1 MARDRFLQA
10 VRVRGVSPALASAVV
25 ALLVLVA
32 GARVEAQE
40 SGATL
45 DQYRAAETSADG
57 FAISR
62 PDDLGR
68 LRFSAQLHLDYA
80 SDPLEYEEHGDNA
93 VVANQL
99 VGHFAFALGLIDRLV
114 VFAGLPVTFFMNGDN
129 VPGELAPEGSM
140 VGDLYVGLRGRIY
153 GEQDDIFA
161 IGAQA
166 TVTAPIAD
174 AAADPAVY
182 AGESNFSG
190 HLEILAELRL
200 RRVRLTFNLGSRF
213 REPIHFPSATVG
225 HELTY
230 GVGLTVNIV
239 DRWLL
244 GQVEVYG
251 ASPFRNFAAPEVSPL
266 EALIGGIVTIGDH
279 WRLGLAAGPGLT
291 NGFGAPDVRVVLNL
305 GYTTGHPTVREPEPE
320 PQPEPGPVD
329 QDGDG
334 ILDDADQ
341 CPTQAEDRDGFEDE
355 NGCPDADNDGDGLP
369 DATDQCPNEAEDV
382 DQFEDENGCAD
393 ADNDGDGLLDA
404 ADRCP
409 NEAEDVDQFED
420 TDGCPDL
427 DNDQD
432 TVPDATDECPIAP
445 GAPEAN
451 GCPRTIRVEG
461 DQIVILQRIEFAN
474 NSDRLLPPS
483 MPILEEV
490 RAVLAANPQ
499 IASVRIEGHTDNV
512 GRDDRNLDLSQ
523 RRAESVKRWL
533 VEHGIEESRLTAEGL
548 GETRPIADNTTPA
561 GRQTNRR
568 VEFHLVQNTS
578 APAEPPT
585 E

>member
-10 VRVRGVSPALASAVV
+10 VRARGLSPALAGALG
-25 ALLVLVA
+25 ALLVLAA
-32 GARVEAQE
+32 GAKADAQE
-40 SGATL
+40 GGATL

-80 SDPLEYEEHGDNA
+80 KDPLEYEEHGDNA

-114 VFAGLPVTFFMNGDN
+114 IYAGLPVTFLMNGDD

-140 VGDLYVGLRGRIY
+140 VGDLYLGLRGRIY
-153 GEQDDIFA
+153 GEPDDIFA

-166 TVTAPIAD
+166 TVTAPLAN

-182 AGESNFSG
+182 AGDRNFSG

-213 REPIHFPSATVG
+213 REPADFPSAPVG

-230 GVGLTVNIV
+230 GFGLTVNIV

-244 GQVEVYG
+244 GQVEIFG
-251 ASPFRNFAAPEVSPL
+251 ASPFRHFAAYEVSPL

-291 NGFGAPDVRVVLNL
+291 NGFGAPDVRVIFNL
-305 GYTTGHPTVREPEPE
+305 GYTSGHPTVREPEPE
-320 PQPEPGPVD
+320 PEPQPEPGPGD
-329 QDGDG
+329 QDNDG
-334 ILDDADQ
+334 ILDNVDQ
-341 CPTQAEDRDGFEDE
+341 CPTQAEDRDGFEDD
-355 NGCPDADNDGDGLP
+355 NGCPDLDNDQDGIP
-369 DATDQCPNEAEDV
+369 DATDQCPTEAEDV

-393 ADNDGDGLLDA
+393 ADNDQDGILDG
-404 ADRCP
+404 ADQCP
-409 NEAEDVDQFED
+409 TEAEDVDQFED
-420 TDGCPDL
+420 TNGCPDT

-432 TVPDATDECPIAP
+432 TVPDATDQCPIAP
-445 GAPEAN
+445 GRPEDN
-451 GCPRTIRVEG
+451 GCPRMIRVEG

-483 MPILEEV
+483 TPILEEV

-499 IASVRIEGHTDNV
+499 ITSIRIEGHTDNV
-512 GRDDRNLDLSQ
+512 GRDDRNLDLSR

-533 VEHGIEESRLTAEGL
+533 VEHGIEESRMTAEGL

-568 VEFHLVQNTS
+568 VEFHISST
-578 APAEPPT
+578 PAEQPT
-585 E
+585 Q